1 MLFESF
7 NTIDWV
13 LFGALLAL
21 FLGQVGYYICTMYDV
36 RCTKDGVQS
45 TEYRVQSTENRE
57 LTTHDSLLNTK
68 EGCPGVSVLVCAHN
82 EAYNLSAY
90 LYALLS
96 QDYPKYEVIVVDDGS
111 EDKTREVIESY
122 MVQDK
127 RLRLTFVPKEA
138 RVRSTKKLA
147 LTLAAKAAQYDYLLL
162 TDADCTPA
170 STHWITEMMKGFK
183 PCTENRVQSTE
194 NRVQST
200 ENRVLTTHYS
210 LLNTKE
216 IVLGFGAYF
225 YEKGFVNRLVRYDTL
240 FNGLHYLGAAAHG
253 HPYMG
258 VGRNLAYKKEL
269 FFKTGGFKKMMNNR
283 AGDDDLFVN
292 HVATGKNTAVVCSR
306 ESITW
311 SPAKTTLRD
320 WWQQKRRHLSVSH
333 DYRWGTKIRLALE
346 PMSRG
351 LFYALVLGLLVTFAN
366 QPVIGTPLFLLAVLA
381 LGLFFLRWVVQTI
394 VINLSAKRLGLHG
407 FNMFTILGMDIFLPL
422 VSLYM
427 LSVPKKQVKW

>member
-7 NTIDWV
+7 HSIDWV

-21 FLGQVGYYICTMYDV
+21 FMGQVGYYLCTMYDV
-36 RCTKDGVQS
+36 QCTKEDVRCTMYDVQCTKAES
-45 TEYRVQSTENRE
+45 LRRRE
-57 LTTHDSLLNTK
+57 
-68 EGCPGVSVLVCAHN
+68 EQVEVAGVSVLVCAHN

-127 RLRLTFVPKEA
+127 RLRITFVPKEA

-162 TDADCTPA
+162 TDADCTPE
-170 STHWITEMMKGFK
+170 STHWISEMMRGFMS
-183 PCTENRVQSTE
+183 CTKDDVQC
-194 NRVQST
+194 
-200 ENRVLTTHYS
+200 
-210 LLNTKE
+210 TKE

-240 FNGLHYLGAAAHG
+240 FNGLHYLSAAAHG

-292 HVATGKNTAVVCSR
+292 HVANRKNTAVVCSR
-306 ESITW
+306 DSITW
-311 SPAKTTLRD
+311 SPSKTTMRD

-333 DYRWGTKIRLALE
+333 DYRLGTKIRLALE

-351 LFYALVLGLLVTFAN
+351 LFYLAVIALLVAFAC
-366 QPVIGTPLFLLAVLA
+366 QPIVGSPLSILAAMA
-381 LGLFFLRWVVQTI
+381 LGLFLLRWIVQTI
-394 VINLSAKRLGLHG
+394 IINLSAKRMGLHG

-427 LSVPKKQVKW
+427 LCVPKKQVKW

>member
-7 NTIDWV
+7 HSIDWV
-13 LFGALLAL
+13 LLGALLAL
-21 FLGQVGYYICTMYDV
+21 FMGQVGYYI
-36 RCTKDGVQS
+36 S
-45 TEYRVQSTENRE
+45 SEYRVVSSENRVVSSE
-57 LTTHDSLLNTK
+57 KAESLRRREEQE

-96 QDYPKYEVIVVDDGS
+96 QDYPTYEVIVVDDGS

-127 RLRLTFVPKEA
+127 RLRITFVPKEA

-162 TDADCTPA
+162 TDADCTPE
-170 STHWITEMMKGFK
+170 STHWISEMMSGFK
-183 PCTENRVQSTE
+183 RVG
-194 NRVQST
+194 
-200 ENRVLTTHYS
+200 
-210 LLNTKE
+210 KE

-240 FNGLHYLGAAAHG
+240 FNGLHYLSAAAHG

-292 HVATGKNTAVVCSR
+292 HVANRKNTAVVCSR
-306 ESITW
+306 DSITW
-311 SPAKTTLRD
+311 SPSKTTMRD

-333 DYRWGTKIRLALE
+333 DYRLGTKIRLALE

-351 LFYALVLGLLVTFAN
+351 LFYLAVIALLVAFAY
-366 QPVIGTPLFLLAVLA
+366 QPIIGSPLSILAALA
-381 LGLFFLRWVVQTI
+381 LGLFLLRWIVQSI
-394 VINLSAKRLGLHG
+394 IINLSAKRMGLHG

-427 LSVPKKQVKW
+427 LCVPKKQVKW

>member
-7 NTIDWV
+7 HIIDWV

-21 FLGQVGYYICTMYDV
+21 FIGQVGYYLCTMYNVRCTMYDV
-36 RCTKDGVQS
+36 PF
-45 TEYRVQSTENRE
+45 
-57 LTTHDSLLNTK
+57 TK

-96 QDYPKYEVIVVDDGS
+96 QDYPTYEVIVVDDGS

-127 RLRLTFVPKEA
+127 RLRITFVPKEA

-147 LTLAAKAAQYDYLLL
+147 ITLAAKAAQYDYLLL
-162 TDADCTPA
+162 TDADCTPE
-170 STHWITEMMKGFK
+170 STHWISEMMKGFG
-183 PCTENRVQSTE
+183 
-194 NRVQST
+194 
-200 ENRVLTTHYS
+200 
-210 LLNTKE
+210 LNNKE
-216 IVLGFGAYF
+216 VVLGFGAYF

-240 FNGLHYLGAAAHG
+240 FNGLHYLSAAAHG

-269 FFKTGGFKKMMNNR
+269 FFKTGGFKKMMTNR

-292 HVATGKNTAVVCSR
+292 HVATRKNTAVVSSR
-306 ESITW
+306 ASITW
-311 SPAKTTLRD
+311 SPAKTTMRD

-333 DYRWGTKIRLALE
+333 DYRWSTKIRLALE

-351 LFYALVLGLLVTFAN
+351 LFYLLVLTLSVAFAC
-366 QPVIGTPLFLLAVLA
+366 QPIVGSPLSILAALAWILFLL
-381 LGLFFLRWVVQTI
+381 RWMIQAI

-407 FNMFTILGMDIFLPL
+407 FNIFTILGMDILLPL
-422 VSLYM
+422 ISLYM
-427 LSVPKKQVKW
+427 LCVPKKQVKW

>member
-1 MLFESF
+1 MLFELFHS
-7 NTIDWV
+7 IDWV
-13 LFGALLAL
+13 LLGALLAL
-21 FLGQVGYYICTMYDV
+21 FMGQVGYYI
-36 RCTKDGVQS
+36 S
-45 TEYRVQSTENRE
+45 SEYRVGSSENRVVSSE
-57 LTTHDSLLNTK
+57 

-96 QDYPKYEVIVVDDGS
+96 QDYPTYEVIVVDDGS

-127 RLRLTFVPKEA
+127 RLRITFVPKEA

-162 TDADCTPA
+162 TDADCTPE
-170 STHWITEMMKGFK
+170 STHWISEMMSGFK
-183 PCTENRVQSTE
+183 RVG
-194 NRVQST
+194 
-200 ENRVLTTHYS
+200 
-210 LLNTKE
+210 KE

-240 FNGLHYLGAAAHG
+240 FNGLHYLSAAAHG

-292 HVATGKNTAVVCSR
+292 HVANRKNTAVVCSR
-306 ESITW
+306 DSITW
-311 SPAKTTLRD
+311 SPSKTTMRD

-333 DYRWGTKIRLALE
+333 DYRLGTKIRLALE

-351 LFYALVLGLLVTFAN
+351 LFYLAVIALLVAFAY
-366 QPVIGTPLFLLAVLA
+366 QPIVGSPLSILAALA
-381 LGLFFLRWVVQTI
+381 LGLFLLRWIVQTI
-394 VINLSAKRLGLHG
+394 IINLSAKRMGLHG

-427 LSVPKKQVKW
+427 LCVPKKQVKW

>member
-7 NTIDWV
+7 HSIDWV
-13 LFGALLAL
+13 LLGALLAL
-21 FLGQVGYYICTMYDV
+21 FMGQVGYYISSEYRV
-36 RCTKDGVQS
+36 VS
-45 TEYRVQSTENRE
+45 SEYRVQSSENRVVSSE
-57 LTTHDSLLNTK
+57 

-96 QDYPKYEVIVVDDGS
+96 QDYPTYEVIVVDDGS

-127 RLRLTFVPKEA
+127 RLRITFVPKEA

-162 TDADCTPA
+162 TDADCTPE
-170 STHWITEMMKGFK
+170 STHWISEMMRGFM
-183 PCTENRVQSTE
+183 PSTEYRVQSTE
-194 NRVQST
+194 NR
-200 ENRVLTTHYS
+200 ELTTHYS

-240 FNGLHYLGAAAHG
+240 FNGLHYLSAAAHG

-292 HVATGKNTAVVCSR
+292 HVANRKNTAVVCSR
-306 ESITW
+306 DSITW
-311 SPAKTTLRD
+311 SPSKTTMRD

-333 DYRWGTKIRLALE
+333 DYRLGTKIRLALE

-351 LFYALVLGLLVTFAN
+351 LFYLAVIAL
-366 QPVIGTPLFLLAVLA
+366 LLAFAYQPIVGSPLSILAALA
-381 LGLFFLRWVVQTI
+381 LGLFLLRWIVQTI
-394 VINLSAKRLGLHG
+394 IINLSAKRMGLHG

-427 LSVPKKQVKW
+427 LCVPKKQVKW

>member
-7 NTIDWV
+7 HIIDWV
-13 LFGALLAL
+13 FFGALLAL
-21 FLGQVGYYICTMYDV
+21 FIGQVGYYI
-36 RCTKDGVQS
+36 S
-45 TEYRVQSTENRE
+45 SEYRVGSSEKGVGSSE
-57 LTTHDSLLNTK
+57 

-90 LYALLS
+90 LYTLLS
-96 QDYPKYEVIVVDDGS
+96 QDYPTYEVIVVDDGS

-127 RLRLTFVPKEA
+127 RLRTTFIPKEA

-147 LTLAAKAAQYDYLLL
+147 ITLAAKAAQYDYLLL
-162 TDADCTPA
+162 TDADCTPE
-170 STHWITEMMKGFK
+170 STHWISEMMKGFK
-183 PCTENRVQSTE
+183 PSTEYRVQS
-194 NRVQST
+194 
-200 ENRVLTTHYS
+200 
-210 LLNTKE
+210 TKE

-240 FNGLHYLGAAAHG
+240 FNGLHYLSAAAHG

-269 FFKTGGFKKMMNNR
+269 FFKTGGFKKTMTNR

-292 HVATGKNTAVVCSR
+292 HVATRKNTSVVLSR
-306 ESITW
+306 NSITW
-311 SPAKTTLRD
+311 SPAKTTMRD

-333 DYRWGTKIRLALE
+333 DYRWSTKIRLALE

-351 LFYALVLGLLVTFAN
+351 LFYLLVLTLSVAFAC
-366 QPVIGTPLFLLAVLA
+366 QPLIGTPLSILAALAWILFLL
-381 LGLFFLRWVVQTI
+381 RWMIQAI

-407 FNMFTILGMDIFLPL
+407 FNIFTILGMDILLPL

-427 LSVPKKQVKW
+427 LCVPKKQVKW

>member
-7 NTIDWV
+7 HSIDWV
-13 LFGALLAL
+13 LLGALLAL
-21 FLGQVGYYICTMYDV
+21 FMGQVGYYI
-36 RCTKDGVQS
+36 S
-45 TEYRVQSTENRE
+45 SEYRVVSSEKAESLRRRE
-57 LTTHDSLLNTK
+57 EQE

-96 QDYPKYEVIVVDDGS
+96 QDYPTYEVIVVDDGS

-127 RLRLTFVPKEA
+127 RLRITFVPKEA

-162 TDADCTPA
+162 TDADCTPE
-170 STHWITEMMKGFK
+170 STHWISEMMRGFK
-183 PCTENRVQSTE
+183 RVG
-194 NRVQST
+194 
-200 ENRVLTTHYS
+200 
-210 LLNTKE
+210 KE

-240 FNGLHYLGAAAHG
+240 FNGLHYLSAAAHG

-292 HVATGKNTAVVCSR
+292 HVANRKNTAVVCSR
-306 ESITW
+306 DSITW
-311 SPAKTTLRD
+311 SPSKTTMRD

-333 DYRWGTKIRLALE
+333 DYRLGTKIRLALE

-351 LFYALVLGLLVTFAN
+351 LFYLAVIALLVAFAY
-366 QPVIGTPLFLLAVLA
+366 QPIVGSPLSILAALA
-381 LGLFFLRWVVQTI
+381 LGLFLLRWIVQTFI
-394 VINLSAKRLGLHG
+394 INLSAKRMGLHG

-427 LSVPKKQVKW
+427 LCVPKKQVKW

>member
-7 NTIDWV
+7 HSIDWV
-13 LFGALLAL
+13 LLGALLAL
-21 FLGQVGYYICTMYDV
+21 FMGQVGYYI
-36 RCTKDGVQS
+36 S
-45 TEYRVQSTENRE
+45 SEYRVVSSENRVGSSE
-57 LTTHDSLLNTK
+57 YRVVSSE

-96 QDYPKYEVIVVDDGS
+96 QDYPTYEVIVVDDGS

-127 RLRLTFVPKEA
+127 RLRITFVPKEA

-162 TDADCTPA
+162 TDADCTPE
-170 STHWITEMMKGFK
+170 STHWISEMMRGFM
-183 PCTENRVQSTE
+183 PSTEYRVQSTE
-194 NRVQST
+194 NRK
-200 ENRVLTTHYS
+200 LTTHYS

-240 FNGLHYLGAAAHG
+240 FNGLHYLSAAAHG

-292 HVATGKNTAVVCSR
+292 HVANRKNTAVVCSR
-306 ESITW
+306 DSITW
-311 SPAKTTLRD
+311 SPSKTTMRD

-333 DYRWGTKIRLALE
+333 DYRLGTKIRLALE

-351 LFYALVLGLLVTFAN
+351 LFYLAVIALLVAFAC
-366 QPVIGTPLFLLAVLA
+366 QPIVGSPLSILAALA
-381 LGLFFLRWVVQTI
+381 LGLFLLRWIVQSI
-394 VINLSAKRLGLHG
+394 IINLSAKRMGLHG

-427 LSVPKKQVKW
+427 LCVPKKQVKW

>member
-7 NTIDWV
+7 HIIDWV

-21 FLGQVGYYICTMYDV
+21 FIGQVGYYI
-36 RCTKDGVQS
+36 S
-45 TEYRVQSTENRE
+45 SEYRVVSSENRVVSSE
-57 LTTHDSLLNTK
+57 KGVVSSE

-96 QDYPKYEVIVVDDGS
+96 QDYPTYEVIVVDDGS

-127 RLRLTFVPKEA
+127 RLRTTFVPKEA

-162 TDADCTPA
+162 TDADCTPE
-170 STHWITEMMKGFK
+170 STNWISEMMSGFM
-183 PCTENRVQSTE
+183 PSTEYRVQSTE
-194 NRVQST
+194 NR
-200 ENRVLTTHYS
+200 ELTTQYS
-210 LLNTKE
+210 ILNTKE

-240 FNGLHYLGAAAHG
+240 FNGLHYLSAAAHG

-292 HVATGKNTAVVCSR
+292 HVANRKNTAVVCSR
-306 ESITW
+306 DSITW
-311 SPAKTTLRD
+311 SPSKTTMRD

-333 DYRWGTKIRLALE
+333 DYRLGTKIRLALE

-351 LFYALVLGLLVTFAN
+351 LFYLAVIALLVAFAC
-366 QPVIGTPLFLLAVLA
+366 QPIVGSPLSILAALA
-381 LGLFFLRWVVQTI
+381 LGLFLLRWIVQSI
-394 VINLSAKRLGLHG
+394 IINLSAKRMGLHG
-407 FNMFTILGMDIFLPL
+407 FNIFTILGMDILLPL
-422 VSLYM
+422 ISLYM
-427 LSVPKKQVKW
+427 LCVPKKQVKW

>member
-7 NTIDWV
+7 HSIDWV
-13 LFGALLAL
+13 LLGALLAL
-21 FLGQVGYYICTMYDV
+21 FMGQVGYYLCTMHNV
-36 RCTKDGVQS
+36 QCTKAEVPS
-45 TEYRVQSTENRE
+45 TKAESLRRRE
-57 LTTHDSLLNTK
+57 EQE

-96 QDYPKYEVIVVDDGS
+96 QDYPTYEVIVVDDGS

-127 RLRLTFVPKEA
+127 RLRTTFVPKEA

-162 TDADCTPA
+162 TDADCTPE
-170 STHWITEMMKGFK
+170 STHWISEMMRGFM
-183 PCTENRVQSTE
+183 PSTEYRVQSI
-194 NRVQST
+194 
-200 ENRVLTTHYS
+200 ENRVLTTHCS

-240 FNGLHYLGAAAHG
+240 FNGLHYLSAAAHG

-292 HVATGKNTAVVCSR
+292 HVANRKNTAVVCSR
-306 ESITW
+306 DSITW
-311 SPAKTTLRD
+311 SPSKTTMRD

-333 DYRWGTKIRLALE
+333 DYRLGTKIRLALE

-351 LFYALVLGLLVTFAN
+351 LFYLAVIALLVAFAC
-366 QPVIGTPLFLLAVLA
+366 QPIVGSPLSILAALA
-381 LGLFFLRWVVQTI
+381 LGLFLLRWIVQTI
-394 VINLSAKRLGLHG
+394 IINLSAKRMGLHG
-407 FNMFTILGMDIFLPL
+407 FNMFTILGMDILLPL
-422 VSLYM
+422 ISLYM
-427 LSVPKKQVKW
+427 LCVPKKQVKW

>member
-7 NTIDWV
+7 HSIDWV
-13 LFGALLAL
+13 LLGALLAL
-21 FLGQVGYYICTMYDV
+21 FMGQVGYYI
-36 RCTKDGVQS
+36 S
-45 TEYRVQSTENRE
+45 SEYRVVSSEYRVVSSEYRVVSSENRVVSSE
-57 LTTHDSLLNTK
+57 

-96 QDYPKYEVIVVDDGS
+96 QDYPTYEVIVVDDGS

-127 RLRLTFVPKEA
+127 RLRITFVPKEA

-162 TDADCTPA
+162 TDADCTPE
-170 STHWITEMMKGFK
+170 STHWISEMMSGFM
-183 PCTENRVQSTE
+183 PSTEYREQSTE
-194 NRVQST
+194 NRK
-200 ENRVLTTHYS
+200 LTTQYS

-240 FNGLHYLGAAAHG
+240 FNGLHYLSAAAHG

-292 HVATGKNTAVVCSR
+292 HVANRKNTAVVCSR
-306 ESITW
+306 DSITW
-311 SPAKTTLRD
+311 SPSKTTMRD

-333 DYRWGTKIRLALE
+333 DYRLGTKIRLALE

-351 LFYALVLGLLVTFAN
+351 LFYLAVIALLVAFAY
-366 QPVIGTPLFLLAVLA
+366 QPIVGSPLSILAALA
-381 LGLFFLRWVVQTI
+381 LGLFLLRWIVQTI
-394 VINLSAKRLGLHG
+394 IINLSAKRMGLHG

-427 LSVPKKQVKW
+427 LCVPKKQVKW

>member
-7 NTIDWV
+7 HSIDWV
-13 LFGALLAL
+13 LLGALLAL
-21 FLGQVGYYICTMYDV
+21 FVGQVGYYLCTMYHLP
-36 RCTKDGVQS
+36 S
-45 TEYRVQSTENRE
+45 TIYH
-57 LTTHDSLLNTK
+57 LPFTK

-96 QDYPKYEVIVVDDGS
+96 QDYPTYEVIVVDDGS

-127 RLRLTFVPKEA
+127 RLRITFVPKEA

-162 TDADCTPA
+162 TDADCTPE
-170 STHWITEMMKGFK
+170 STHWISEMMRGFE
-183 PCTENRVQSTE
+183 PS
-194 NRVQST
+194 
-200 ENRVLTTHYS
+200 
-210 LLNTKE
+210 TKE

-240 FNGLHYLGAAAHG
+240 FNGLHYLSAAAHG

-292 HVATGKNTAVVCSR
+292 HVANRKNTAVVCSR

-311 SPAKTTLRD
+311 SPSKTTMRD

-333 DYRWGTKIRLALE
+333 DYRLGTKIRLALE

-351 LFYALVLGLLVTFAN
+351 LFYLAVIVLLVAFGC
-366 QPVIGTPLFLLAVLA
+366 QPIVGSPLSILAALA
-381 LGLFFLRWVVQTI
+381 LGLFLLRWIVQTI
-394 VINLSAKRLGLHG
+394 IINLSAKRMGLHG

-427 LSVPKKQVKW
+427 LCVPKKQVKW

>member
-1 MLFESF
+1 M
-7 NTIDWV
+7 
-13 LFGALLAL
+13 
-21 FLGQVGYYICTMYDV
+21 
-36 RCTKDGVQS
+36 
-45 TEYRVQSTENRE
+45 
-57 LTTHDSLLNTK
+57 
-68 EGCPGVSVLVCAHN
+68 LVCAHN

-96 QDYPKYEVIVVDDGS
+96 QDYPTYEVIVVDDGS

-127 RLRLTFVPKEA
+127 RLRITFVPKEA

-162 TDADCTPA
+162 TDADCTPE
-170 STHWITEMMKGFK
+170 STHWISEMMRGFM
-183 PCTENRVQSTE
+183 PSTEYRVQSTE
-194 NRVQST
+194 NRK
-200 ENRVLTTHYS
+200 LTTHYS

-240 FNGLHYLGAAAHG
+240 FNGLHYLSAAAHG

-292 HVATGKNTAVVCSR
+292 HVANCKNTAVVCSR
-306 ESITW
+306 DSITW
-311 SPAKTTLRD
+311 SPSKTTMRD

-333 DYRWGTKIRLALE
+333 DYRLGTKIRLALE

-351 LFYALVLGLLVTFAN
+351 LFYLAVIALLVAFAC
-366 QPVIGTPLFLLAVLA
+366 QPIIGSPLSILAALA
-381 LGLFFLRWVVQTI
+381 LGLFLLRWIVQSI
-394 VINLSAKRLGLHG
+394 IINLSAKRMGLHG

-427 LSVPKKQVKW
+427 LCVPKKQVKW

>member
-7 NTIDWV
+7 HIIDWV

-21 FLGQVGYYICTMYDV
+21 FIGQVGYYLCTMYNV
-36 RCTKDGVQS
+36 QCTKAEVPS
-45 TEYRVQSTENRE
+45 
-57 LTTHDSLLNTK
+57 TK

-96 QDYPKYEVIVVDDGS
+96 QDYPTYEVIIVDDGS

-127 RLRLTFVPKEA
+127 RLRTTFVPKEA

-162 TDADCTPA
+162 TDADCTPE
-170 STHWITEMMKGFK
+170 STHWISEMMRGFM
-183 PCTENRVQSTE
+183 PSTEYRVQSTE
-194 NRVQST
+194 NRK
-200 ENRVLTTHYS
+200 LTTHYS

-240 FNGLHYLGAAAHG
+240 FNGLHYLSAAAHG

-292 HVATGKNTAVVCSR
+292 HVANRKNTAVVCSR
-306 ESITW
+306 DSITW
-311 SPAKTTLRD
+311 SPSKTTMRD

-333 DYRWGTKIRLALE
+333 DYRLGTKIRLALE

-351 LFYALVLGLLVTFAN
+351 LFYLAVIALLVAFAY
-366 QPVIGTPLFLLAVLA
+366 QPIVGSPLSILAALA
-381 LGLFFLRWVVQTI
+381 LGLFLLRWIVQTFI
-394 VINLSAKRLGLHG
+394 INLSAKRMGLHG

-427 LSVPKKQVKW
+427 LCVPKKQVKW

>member
-7 NTIDWV
+7 HSIDWV
-13 LFGALLAL
+13 LLGALLAL
-21 FLGQVGYYICTMYDV
+21 FMGQVGYYI
-36 RCTKDGVQS
+36 S
-45 TEYRVQSTENRE
+45 SEYRVVSSENRVVSSE
-57 LTTHDSLLNTK
+57 KAESLRRREEQE

-96 QDYPKYEVIVVDDGS
+96 QDYPTYEVIVVDDGS

-127 RLRLTFVPKEA
+127 RLRITFVPKEA

-162 TDADCTPA
+162 TDADCTPE
-170 STHWITEMMKGFK
+170 STHWISEMMRGFK
-183 PCTENRVQSTE
+183 RVG
-194 NRVQST
+194 
-200 ENRVLTTHYS
+200 
-210 LLNTKE
+210 KE

-240 FNGLHYLGAAAHG
+240 FNGLHYLSAAAHG

-292 HVATGKNTAVVCSR
+292 HVANRKNTAVVCSR
-306 ESITW
+306 DSITW
-311 SPAKTTLRD
+311 SPSKTTMRD

-333 DYRWGTKIRLALE
+333 DYRLGTKIRLALE

-351 LFYALVLGLLVTFAN
+351 LFYLAVIALLVAFAY
-366 QPVIGTPLFLLAVLA
+366 QPIVGSPLSILAALA
-381 LGLFFLRWVVQTI
+381 LGLFLLRWIVQTI
-394 VINLSAKRLGLHG
+394 IINLSAKRMGLHG

-427 LSVPKKQVKW
+427 LCVPKKQVKW

>member
-7 NTIDWV
+7 HSIDWV

-21 FLGQVGYYICTMYDV
+21 FIGQVGYYLCTMYNV
-36 RCTKDGVQS
+36 QCTKAEVPS
-45 TEYRVQSTENRE
+45 
-57 LTTHDSLLNTK
+57 TK

-96 QDYPKYEVIVVDDGS
+96 QDYPTYEVIVVDDGS

-127 RLRLTFVPKEA
+127 CLRTTFVPKEA

-162 TDADCTPA
+162 TDADCTPE
-170 STHWITEMMKGFK
+170 STHWISEMMRGFK
-183 PCTENRVQSTE
+183 RVG
-194 NRVQST
+194 
-200 ENRVLTTHYS
+200 
-210 LLNTKE
+210 KE

-240 FNGLHYLGAAAHG
+240 FNGLHYLSAAAHG

-292 HVATGKNTAVVCSR
+292 HVANRKNTAVVCSR
-306 ESITW
+306 DSITW
-311 SPAKTTLRD
+311 SPSKTTMRD

-333 DYRWGTKIRLALE
+333 DYRLGTKIRLALE

-351 LFYALVLGLLVTFAN
+351 LFYLAVIALLVAFAC
-366 QPVIGTPLFLLAVLA
+366 QPIVGSPLSILAALA
-381 LGLFFLRWVVQTI
+381 LGLFLLRWIVQTI
-394 VINLSAKRLGLHG
+394 IINLSAKRMGLHG

-427 LSVPKKQVKW
+427 LCVPKKQVKW

>member
-7 NTIDWV
+7 HIIDWV

-21 FLGQVGYYICTMYDV
+21 FIGQVGYYLCTMYDV
-36 RCTKDGVQS
+36 QCTKAEVPS
-45 TEYRVQSTENRE
+45 
-57 LTTHDSLLNTK
+57 TK
-68 EGCPGVSVLVCAHN
+68 EGCPGVSVVVCAHN

-96 QDYPKYEVIVVDDGS
+96 QDYPTYEVIVVDDGS

-127 RLRLTFVPKEA
+127 RLRITFVPKEA

-147 LTLAAKAAQYDYLLL
+147 ITLAAKAAQYDYLLL
-162 TDADCTPA
+162 TDADCTPE
-170 STHWITEMMKGFK
+170 STHWISEMMSGFK
-183 PCTENRVQSTE
+183 PSTKDDVQC
-194 NRVQST
+194 
-200 ENRVLTTHYS
+200 
-210 LLNTKE
+210 TKE
-216 IVLGFGAYF
+216 VVLGFGAYF

-240 FNGLHYLGAAAHG
+240 FNGLHYLSAAAHG

-269 FFKTGGFKKMMNNR
+269 FFKTGGFKKMMTNR

-292 HVATGKNTAVVCSR
+292 HVATRKNTAVVSSR
-306 ESITW
+306 ASITW
-311 SPAKTTLRD
+311 SPAKTTMRD

-333 DYRWGTKIRLALE
+333 DYRWSTKIRLALE

-351 LFYALVLGLLVTFAN
+351 LFYLLVLTLSVAFAC
-366 QPVIGTPLFLLAVLA
+366 QPLIGTPLSILAALAWILFLL
-381 LGLFFLRWVVQTI
+381 RWMIQAI

-407 FNMFTILGMDIFLPL
+407 FHIFTILGMDILLPL
-422 VSLYM
+422 ISLYM
-427 LSVPKKQVKW
+427 LCVPKKQVKW

>member
-7 NTIDWV
+7 HSIDWV
-13 LFGALLAL
+13 LLGALLAL
-21 FLGQVGYYICTMYDV
+21 FVGQVGYYLCTMYHLP
-36 RCTKDGVQS
+36 S
-45 TEYRVQSTENRE
+45 TIYH
-57 LTTHDSLLNTK
+57 LPFTK

-96 QDYPKYEVIVVDDGS
+96 QDYPTYEVIVVDDGS

-127 RLRLTFVPKEA
+127 RLRITFVPKEA

-162 TDADCTPA
+162 TDADCTPE
-170 STHWITEMMKGFK
+170 STHWISEMMRGF
-183 PCTENRVQSTE
+183 EASTMYDV
-194 NRVQST
+194 RRTKDDV
-200 ENRVLTTHYS
+200 RC
-210 LLNTKE
+210 TKE
-216 IVLGFGAYF
+216 VVLGFGAYF

-240 FNGLHYLGAAAHG
+240 FNGLHYLSAAAHG

-292 HVATGKNTAVVCSR
+292 HVANRKNTAVVCSR

-311 SPAKTTLRD
+311 SPSKTTMRD

-333 DYRWGTKIRLALE
+333 DYRLGTKIRLALE

-351 LFYALVLGLLVTFAN
+351 LFYLAVIALLVAFGC
-366 QPVIGTPLFLLAVLA
+366 QPIVGSPLSILAALA
-381 LGLFFLRWVVQTI
+381 LGLFLLRWIVQTI
-394 VINLSAKRLGLHG
+394 IINLSAKRMGLHG
-407 FNMFTILGMDIFLPL
+407 FNMFTILGMDIFLLL

-427 LSVPKKQVKW
+427 LCVPKKQVKW

>member
-7 NTIDWV
+7 HSIDWV
-13 LFGALLAL
+13 LLGALLAL
-21 FLGQVGYYICTMYDV
+21 FIGQVGYYL
-36 RCTKDGVQS
+36 S
-45 TEYRVQSTENRE
+45 SEYRVESSEYRVVSSE
-57 LTTHDSLLNTK
+57 

-96 QDYPKYEVIVVDDGS
+96 QDYPTYEVIVVDDGS

-127 RLRLTFVPKEA
+127 RLRTTFVPKEA

-162 TDADCTPA
+162 TDADCTPE
-170 STHWITEMMKGFK
+170 STHWISEMMRGFI
-183 PCTENRVQSTE
+183 PS
-194 NRVQST
+194 
-200 ENRVLTTHYS
+200 
-210 LLNTKE
+210 TKE
-216 IVLGFGAYF
+216 VVLGFGAYF

-240 FNGLHYLGAAAHG
+240 FNGLHYLSAAAHG

-269 FFKTGGFKKMMNNR
+269 FFKTGGFKKMMTNR

-292 HVATGKNTAVVCSR
+292 HVATRKNTAVVSSR
-306 ESITW
+306 ASITW
-311 SPAKTTLRD
+311 SPAKTTMRD

-333 DYRWGTKIRLALE
+333 DYRWSTKIRLALE

-351 LFYALVLGLLVTFAN
+351 LFYLLVLTLSVAFAC
-366 QPVIGTPLFLLAVLA
+366 QPIVGSPLSILAALA
-381 LGLFFLRWVVQTI
+381 LGLFLLRWIVQSSI
-394 VINLSAKRLGLHG
+394 INLSAKRMGLHG

-427 LSVPKKQVKW
+427 LCVPKKQVKW

>member
-7 NTIDWV
+7 HIIDWV

-21 FLGQVGYYICTMYDV
+21 FIGQVGYYLCTMYNV
-36 RCTKDGVQS
+36 QCTKARKAES
-45 TEYRVQSTENRE
+45 LRRRE
-57 LTTHDSLLNTK
+57 EQE

-96 QDYPKYEVIVVDDGS
+96 QDYPTYEVIVVDDGS

-127 RLRLTFVPKEA
+127 RLRITFVPKEA

-147 LTLAAKAAQYDYLLL
+147 ITLAAKAAQYDYLLL
-162 TDADCTPA
+162 TDADCTPE
-170 STHWITEMMKGFK
+170 STHWISEMMKGFK
-183 PCTENRVQSTE
+183 PS
-194 NRVQST
+194 
-200 ENRVLTTHYS
+200 
-210 LLNTKE
+210 TKE

-240 FNGLHYLGAAAHG
+240 FNGLHYLSAAAHG

-269 FFKTGGFKKMMNNR
+269 FFKTGGFKKMMTNR

-292 HVATGKNTAVVCSR
+292 HVATRKNTAVVSTR
-306 ESITW
+306 ASITW
-311 SPAKTTLRD
+311 SPAKTTMRD

-351 LFYALVLGLLVTFAN
+351 LFYLLVLTLSVAFAC
-366 QPVIGTPLFLLAVLA
+366 QPIVGSPLSILAALAWILFLL
-381 LGLFFLRWVVQTI
+381 RWMIQAI

-407 FNMFTILGMDIFLPL
+407 FNMFTILGMDILLPL
-422 VSLYM
+422 ISLYM
-427 LSVPKKQVKW
+427 LCVPKKQVKW

>member
-7 NTIDWV
+7 HSIDWV
-13 LFGALLAL
+13 LLGALLAL
-21 FLGQVGYYICTMYDV
+21 FMGQVGYYI
-36 RCTKDGVQS
+36 S
-45 TEYRVQSTENRE
+45 SEYRVQSSEYRVGSSENRVVSSE
-57 LTTHDSLLNTK
+57 

-96 QDYPKYEVIVVDDGS
+96 QDYPTYEVIVVDDGS

-127 RLRLTFVPKEA
+127 RLRITFVPKEA

-162 TDADCTPA
+162 TDADCTPE
-170 STHWITEMMKGFK
+170 STHWISEMMSGFM
-183 PCTENRVQSTE
+183 PSAEYRVQSTE
-194 NRVQST
+194 NRK
-200 ENRVLTTHYS
+200 LTTQYS

-240 FNGLHYLGAAAHG
+240 FNGLHYLSAAAHG

-292 HVATGKNTAVVCSR
+292 HVANRKNTAVVCSR
-306 ESITW
+306 DSITW
-311 SPAKTTLRD
+311 SPSKTTMRD

-333 DYRWGTKIRLALE
+333 DYRLGTKIRLALE

-351 LFYALVLGLLVTFAN
+351 LFYLAVIALLVAFAY
-366 QPVIGTPLFLLAVLA
+366 QPIVGSPLSILAALA
-381 LGLFFLRWVVQTI
+381 LGLFLLRWIVQTI
-394 VINLSAKRLGLHG
+394 VINLSAKRMGLHG

-427 LSVPKKQVKW
+427 LCVPKKQVKW

>member
-13 LFGALLAL
+13 LLGALLAL
-21 FLGQVGYYICTMYDV
+21 FMGQVGYYLCTMYHLP
-36 RCTKDGVQS
+36 S
-45 TEYRVQSTENRE
+45 TIYH
-57 LTTHDSLLNTK
+57 LPFTK

-96 QDYPKYEVIVVDDGS
+96 QDYPTYEVIVVDDGS

-127 RLRLTFVPKEA
+127 RLRTTFVPKEA

-162 TDADCTPA
+162 TDADCTPE
-170 STHWITEMMKGFK
+170 STHWISEMMRGFM
-183 PCTENRVQSTE
+183 PSTE
-194 NRVQST
+194 YRVQST
-200 ENRVLTTHYS
+200 ENRVLTTHCS

-240 FNGLHYLGAAAHG
+240 FNGLHYLSAAAHG

-292 HVATGKNTAVVCSR
+292 HVANRKNTAVVCSR

-311 SPAKTTLRD
+311 SPSKTTMRD

-333 DYRWGTKIRLALE
+333 DYRLGTKIRLALE

-351 LFYALVLGLLVTFAN
+351 LFYLAVIVLLVAFGC
-366 QPVIGTPLFLLAVLA
+366 QPIVGSPLSILAALA
-381 LGLFFLRWVVQTI
+381 LGLFLLRWIVQTI
-394 VINLSAKRLGLHG
+394 IINLSAKRLGLHG
-407 FNMFTILGMDIFLPL
+407 FNIFTILGMDILLPL
-422 VSLYM
+422 ISLYM
-427 LSVPKKQVKW
+427 LCVPKKQVKW

>member
-7 NTIDWV
+7 HSIDWV
-13 LFGALLAL
+13 LLGALLAL
-21 FLGQVGYYICTMYDV
+21 FMGQVGYYLCTMYDV
-36 RCTKDGVQS
+36 RCTKEEVPS
-45 TEYRVQSTENRE
+45 
-57 LTTHDSLLNTK
+57 TK

-96 QDYPKYEVIVVDDGS
+96 QDYPTYEVIVVDDGS

-127 RLRLTFVPKEA
+127 RLRITFVPKEA

-162 TDADCTPA
+162 TDADCTPE
-170 STHWITEMMKGFK
+170 STHWISEMMRGFMS
-183 PCTENRVQSTE
+183 CTKDDVQC
-194 NRVQST
+194 
-200 ENRVLTTHYS
+200 
-210 LLNTKE
+210 TKE

-240 FNGLHYLGAAAHG
+240 FNGLHYLSAAAHG

-292 HVATGKNTAVVCSR
+292 HVANRKNTAVVSSR
-306 ESITW
+306 ASITW
-311 SPAKTTLRD
+311 SPAKTTMRD

-333 DYRWGTKIRLALE
+333 DYRLGTKIRLALE

-351 LFYALVLGLLVTFAN
+351 LFYLAVIALLVAFAC
-366 QPVIGTPLFLLAVLA
+366 QPIVGSPLSILAALA
-381 LGLFFLRWVVQTI
+381 LGLFLLRWIVQTI
-394 VINLSAKRLGLHG
+394 IINLSAKRMGLHG

-427 LSVPKKQVKW
+427 LCVPKKQVKW

>member
-21 FLGQVGYYICTMYDV
+21 FIGQVGYYLCTMYNV
-36 RCTKDGVQS
+36 QCTKAES
-45 TEYRVQSTENRE
+45 LRRRE
-57 LTTHDSLLNTK
+57 EQE

-96 QDYPKYEVIVVDDGS
+96 QDYPTYEVIVVDDGS

-127 RLRLTFVPKEA
+127 RLRTTFIPKEA

-147 LTLAAKAAQYDYLLL
+147 ITLAAKAAQYDYLLL
-162 TDADCTPA
+162 TDADCTPE
-170 STHWITEMMKGFK
+170 STHWISEMMKGFG
-183 PCTENRVQSTE
+183 
-194 NRVQST
+194 
-200 ENRVLTTHYS
+200 
-210 LLNTKE
+210 LNTKE
-216 IVLGFGAYF
+216 VVLGFGAYF

-240 FNGLHYLGAAAHG
+240 FNGLHYLSAAAHG

-269 FFKTGGFKKMMNNR
+269 FFKTGGFKKMMTNR

-292 HVATGKNTAVVCSR
+292 HVATRKNTAVVSSR
-306 ESITW
+306 ASITW
-311 SPAKTTLRD
+311 SPAKTTMRD

-333 DYRWGTKIRLALE
+333 DYRWSTKIRLALE

-351 LFYALVLGLLVTFAN
+351 LFYLLVLTLSVAFAC
-366 QPVIGTPLFLLAVLA
+366 QPLIGTPLSILAALAWILFLL
-381 LGLFFLRWVVQTI
+381 RWMIQAI

-407 FNMFTILGMDIFLPL
+407 FHIFTILGMDILLPL
-422 VSLYM
+422 ISLYM
-427 LSVPKKQVKW
+427 LCVPKKQVKW

>member
-7 NTIDWV
+7 HIIDWV

-21 FLGQVGYYICTMYDV
+21 FFGQVGYYLCTMYNV
-36 RCTKDGVQS
+36 QCTKAES
-45 TEYRVQSTENRE
+45 LRRRE
-57 LTTHDSLLNTK
+57 EQE

-96 QDYPKYEVIVVDDGS
+96 QDYPTYEVIVVDDGS

-127 RLRLTFVPKEA
+127 RLRITFVPKEA

-147 LTLAAKAAQYDYLLL
+147 ITLAAKAAQYDYLLL
-162 TDADCTPA
+162 TDADCTPE
-170 STHWITEMMKGFK
+170 STHWISEMMKGFK
-183 PCTENRVQSTE
+183 PSTKDDVQCTKDNVQC
-194 NRVQST
+194 
-200 ENRVLTTHYS
+200 
-210 LLNTKE
+210 TKE
-216 IVLGFGAYF
+216 VVLGFGAYF
-225 YEKGFVNRLVRYDTL
+225 YEKGFVNCLVRYDTL
-240 FNGLHYLGAAAHG
+240 FNGLHYLSAAAHG

-269 FFKTGGFKKMMNNR
+269 FFKTGGFKKMMTNR

-292 HVATGKNTAVVCSR
+292 HVATRKNTAVVSSR
-306 ESITW
+306 ASITW
-311 SPAKTTLRD
+311 SPAKTTMRD

-333 DYRWGTKIRLALE
+333 DYRWSTKIRLALE

-351 LFYALVLGLLVTFAN
+351 LFYLLVLTLSVAFAC
-366 QPVIGTPLFLLAVLA
+366 QPIVGSPLSILAALAWILFLL
-381 LGLFFLRWVVQTI
+381 RWMIQAI

-407 FNMFTILGMDIFLPL
+407 FNIFTILGMDILLPL
-422 VSLYM
+422 ISLYM
-427 LSVPKKQVKW
+427 LCVPKKQVKW

>member
-13 LFGALLAL
+13 LLGALLAL
-21 FLGQVGYYICTMYDV
+21 FIGQVGYYLCTMYHLPSTIYHLPF
-36 RCTKDGVQS
+36 TKDHLPFS
-45 TEYRVQSTENRE
+45 
-57 LTTHDSLLNTK
+57 K

-96 QDYPKYEVIVVDDGS
+96 QDYPTYEVIVVDDGS

-127 RLRLTFVPKEA
+127 RLRITFVPKEA

-162 TDADCTPA
+162 TDADCTPE
-170 STHWITEMMKGFK
+170 STHWISEMMSGFK
-183 PCTENRVQSTE
+183 PS
-194 NRVQST
+194 
-200 ENRVLTTHYS
+200 
-210 LLNTKE
+210 TKE
-216 IVLGFGAYF
+216 VVLGFGAYF

-240 FNGLHYLGAAAHG
+240 FNGLHYLSAAAHG

-292 HVATGKNTAVVCSR
+292 HVANRKNTAVVCSR

-311 SPAKTTLRD
+311 SPSKTTMRD

-333 DYRWGTKIRLALE
+333 DYRLGTKIRLALE

-351 LFYALVLGLLVTFAN
+351 LFYLAVIALLVVFGC
-366 QPVIGTPLFLLAVLA
+366 QPIIGTPLSILAAMA
-381 LGLFFLRWVVQTI
+381 LGLFLLRWIVQTI
-394 VINLSAKRLGLHG
+394 IINLSAKRMGLHG

-427 LSVPKKQVKW
+427 LCVPKKQVKW